1 MSGRWKTVAGAG
13 VMLGVAVVSYPLFW
27 RSRCLTWGA
36 TPDEVSR
43 ELPGD
48 KLLPDAG
55 LVCTRAISISAPP
68 GAIWPWLVQMGSGRA
83 GAYSYDWIENLL
95 GLDMHSADVILPQFQ
110 DVLVG
115 DEFVL
120 GASRAK
126 MRVEILDPPRAFM
139 LRSAGGDRVWIF
151 ALFPAADMTRLV
163 SRNRIAAPAAQ
174 DRPGAPGLPSAL
186 GALAGSRLF
195 STLVL
200 EPGSLVLERK
210 MLLGIKERAE
220 RLASGREPLRRWPDA

>member
-1 MSGRWKTVAGAG
+1 V
-13 VMLGVAVVSYPLFW
+13 LGVAVVSYPLFW

-55 LVCTRAISISAPP
+55 LVCTRAVSISAPP
-68 GAIWPWLVQMGSGRA
+68 GAVWPWLIQMGSGRA

-151 ALFPAADMTRLV
+151 ALFPAAGMTRLV
-163 SRNRIAAPAAQ
+163 SRRRIAAPGAL
-174 DRPGAPGLPSAL
+174 GAPGLPGVL
-186 GALAGSRLF
+186 GTLGRSRLF
-195 STLVL
+195 SALVI